1 MKEQLENNLGR
12 NYSCPPG
19 YREMIIRWTGI
30 ILLSLIF
37 PIVSFDY
44 PICSNDFI
52 WLSLLS
58 IVRTAILWNGSM
70 FIINY
75 LVTKYSVFKQPAR
88 LIIYLVSS
96 LMIFVA
102 MTELAEVSIL
112 DIYFNQ
118 MISVREKAEFI
129 LFGVVTTFMISAI
142 YASVSF
148 FMEWKANLIKNQA
161 LEKANLEAR
170 YETLRNQINPHFL
183 FNSLNTL
190 LMMVAD
196 NPEASRYVESI
207 SDLMR
212 YMLNSRDKD
221 VVLLKDE
228 LKIARDYSFIQKSRF
243 GEKLLVSFKIDPSY
257 YHYVIPPLTLQM
269 LIENAIK
276 HNVVSKENPLWINVS
291 ITENQFITVENNI
304 QPKLESEPS
313 TGVGLENIRNRYLFV
328 AGKEVIINNQ
338 GNTFKV
344 LLPLFEKQL

>member
-19 YREMIIRWTGI
+19 YREMIIRWAGI